1 MAPLSNELAG
11 VVLPHDSF
19 GSHLDASGWTTDGN
33 LKRQNFQLAEETLV
47 EVIFSS
53 PGLLM
58 IFNIFSRAGSS

>member
-1 MAPLSNELAG
+1 MTALGATLMHRGEQ
-11 VVLPHDSF
+11 
-19 GSHLDASGWTTDGN
+19 DGN